1 MGSDAF
7 DRFVRTMKVG
17 YIEWHDGIG
26 YDLDALD
33 SLTGEERRQAEDLVM
48 AREGAD
54 VRDIAALDRIGSE
67 RALAAV
73 CAAATSERL
82 EVRMAAVWRLA
93 RRGLLSEQQV
103 EETIINAL
111 DHATFHNGAN
121 AVLTQ
126 ASVFR
131 SPALRRKVLATALDG
146 QDEWMR
152 LRSAE
157 LANFLYGGSPTL
169 GNSAFQPLYSR
180 FKSEDRD
187 VRYAAYL
194 ELCEGAG
201 IPPDL
206 V

>member
-1 MGSDAF
+1 
-7 DRFVRTMKVG
+7 
-17 YIEWHDGIG
+17 
-26 YDLDALD
+26 
-33 SLTGEERRQAEDLVM
+33 M

-54 VRDIAALDRIGSE
+54 VGDIAVLDRIGSE
-67 RALAAV
+67 RALAAMR
-73 CAAATSERL
+73 AAATSERL

-93 RRGLLSEQQV
+93 RRGLLSERQV

-111 DHATFHNGAN
+111 DHATFHNGAD

-126 ASVFR
+126 ASAFR

-206 V
+206 R